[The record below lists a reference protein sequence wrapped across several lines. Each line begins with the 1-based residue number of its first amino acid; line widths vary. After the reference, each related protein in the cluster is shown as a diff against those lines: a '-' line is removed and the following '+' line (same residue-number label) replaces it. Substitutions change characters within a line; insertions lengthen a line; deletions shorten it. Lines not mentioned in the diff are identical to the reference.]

1 MLAAWMLYTVLVSL
15 LLGLAGLAVER
26 ALVALER
33 PIRWVWVLALPLA
46 LILSAAPLVL
56 SGGGPGA
63 VQEEWAVAP
72 VEGGMSVSPVPLSV
86 SIPSDGV
93 LDRVGRPLAWA
104 WGGGVVVL
112 LGWISLASLR
122 LRRRERAWSGTR
134 IGDSPVLVSAD
145 VGPAL
150 LGIFRNRVVLPRW
163 CLELPAEAVELVVAH
178 EEEHRRAGDTR
189 LVVPLGLAAVLL
201 PWNLPFWWMFRRLRE
216 AVEVDCDRR
225 VLHRFPGRRRL
236 YGELLLLVCS
246 RRSAASGALA
256 TFSEHRSTL
265 GRRIRML
272 SRIADTAPVRRAVI
286 LSVVGGLLI
295 VVACLVPGPDRDVP
309 GLTEP
314 TEVEATSQLPA
325 VGQQPTFT
333 PYEVEPEIR
342 NVREVQQALQEEYPA
357 VLRDAGIGGV
367 VLVWFLI
374 DEEGEVRNVVVNESS
389 GHQALDAAAERVAH
403 RFRFSPAL
411 NRDQPV
417 PVWVQIPIR
426 FQTAEGEPAPQRVPL
441 RSGEER
447 TGAAPP
453 PPPTHGSVSESEP
466 HFTPYEVQPRVAN
479 AREVQETMMREY
491 PSVLRDAGIGGVV
504 QVLFHVRSDGTTAN
518 AVVSETSGF
527 QALDEA
533 ALRVAREFRWEPAEN
548 RGEAVPVWIQVPLSF
563 QVHDD

>member
-26 ALVALER
+26 ALVALGR
-33 PIRWVWVLALPLA
+33 PIRWVWVFALPLA
-46 LILSAAPLVL
+46 LLLSAAPLVL
-56 SGGGPGA
+56 PGSSPA
-63 VQEEWAVAP
+63 TGQEEWLVAP
-72 VEGGMSVSPVPLSV
+72 VEEGISISSVPLSV
-86 SIPSDGV
+86 TIPSEGV

-104 WGGGVVVL
+104 WGGGVVLL

-122 LRRRERAWSGTR
+122 LRRRERAWSGVR
-134 IGDSPVLVSAD
+134 IGDSPILVSAD

-163 CLELPAEAVELVVAH
+163 CLELPTEAVELVLAH

-225 VLHRFPGRRRL
+225 VLSRFPERRRL

-246 RRSAASGALA
+246 RRSTTSGALA

-314 TEVEATSQLPA
+314 TEVEATSQSAA
-325 VGQQPTFT
+325 VGEQPTFT
-333 PYEVEPEIR
+333 PYEVEPEVR
-342 NVREVQQALQEEYPA
+342 NVREIQQALQEEYPA
-357 VLRDAGIGGV
+357 LLRDAGIGGV
-367 VLVWFLI
+367 VIVWFYI
-374 DEEGEVRNVVVNESS
+374 DEEGEVRNTVVNQSS

-403 RFRFSPAL
+403 QFRFSPAL

-447 TGAAPP
+447 AGAVPP
-453 PPPTHGSVSESEP
+453 PPPTDGSVSESEP
-466 HFTPYEVQPRVAN
+466 HFTPYEVQPQVVN
-479 AREVQETMMREY
+479 PGEVQEAMAREY

-504 QVLFHVRSDGTTAN
+504 QVFFHIRTDGTTAH
-518 AVVSETSGF
+518 AVVSESSGF
-527 QALDEA
+527 EALDEA

-548 RGEAVPVWIQVPLSF
+548 RGEAVPVWVQLPIRF
-563 QVHDD
+563 ETH